1 MKVHI
6 FNPENDMALADGQP
20 GYTPPASIRQMRHD
34 LAWLPK
40 WWAEEADIVW
50 DGKEPLHLQPGDEI
64 RPWGWSPALIHQLR
78 QAGVTDEFLPD
89 DGTMERLRQLSHR
102 QTAVEALGAMHDEG
116 LIGHWLC
123 GESRL
128 CHSVEEVFPKDE
140 QSPRHEEVGS
150 RLMKAP
156 WSSSGKGLMPTD
168 APNARSWCR
177 RVIAQQGSVVV
188 EQRLTRLVDFALLFR
203 LDGQGGVE
211 YRGLSMFHTDE
222 AGKYTGNWLAPEGE
236 KLQWLMQ
243 YVPPQVLMDVR
254 RWWEEQLRHYDY
266 RGPMGVDMM
275 LAREG
280 LCPCIETNWRMTM
293 GHVAQLLTE
302 QGHRG
307 KLLVQYIYGQYCAEV
322 EAFQ

>member
-128 CHSVEEVFPKDE
+128 CHSV
-140 QSPRHEEVGS
+140 
-150 RLMKAP
+150 
-156 WSSSGKGLMPTD
+156 
-168 APNARSWCR
+168 
-177 RVIAQQGSVVV
+177 VV

-254 RWWEEQLRHYDY
+254 RWWEERLRHYDY